1 MEFKNER
8 YIDGDIK
15 LDWNE
20 FVNCQFINCKLRYSG
35 GPVKLG
41 PGCVFD
47 KPQFM
52 LEGAAFRTMELLGIL
67 YQASPSA
74 IEQIF
79 ECIRKIGPTPSD
91 SVTH

>member
-1 MEFKNER
+1 MKHKDAKYTECD
-8 YIDGDIK
+8 ITLDG
-15 LDWNE
+15 NE
-20 FVNCQFINCKLRYSG
+20 FENCQFINCKLRYSG
-35 GPVKLG
+35 GPVKFG

-52 LEGAAFRTMELLGIL
+52 LSGAAFRTMELLGIL

-74 IEQIF
+74 VEKIF
-79 ECIRKIGPTPSD
+79 EGIRKIGPSPSD

>member
-8 YIDGDIK
+8 YIDSDIT
-15 LDWNE
+15 LDGNE
-20 FVNCQFINCKLRYSG
+20 FEKCQFINCKLRYSG
-35 GPVKLG
+35 GPVKFG

-52 LEGAAFRTMELLGIL
+52 FSGAAFRTMELLGIL

-74 IEQIF
+74 IEKIF
-79 ECIRKIGPTPSD
+79 EGIRKIGPSPSD

>member
-1 MEFKNER
+1 MKHKEAKYTECD
-8 YIDGDIK
+8 ITLDG
-15 LDWNE
+15 NE
-20 FVNCQFINCKLRYSG
+20 FENCQFINCKLSYSG

-52 LEGAAFRTMELLGIL
+52 LSGAAFRTMELLGIL

-74 IEQIF
+74 IEKIF
-79 ECIRKIGPTPSD
+79 EGIRKIGPSPSD

>member
-1 MEFKNER
+1 MKFKNER

-20 FVNCQFINCKLRYSG
+20 FENCQFITCKLRYSG
-35 GPVKLG
+35 GPVKFG

-47 KPQFM
+47 KPQLM
-52 LEGAAFRTMELLGIL
+52 LSGAAFRTMELLGIL

-74 IEQIF
+74 IEKIF
-79 ECIRKIGPTPSD
+79 EGIRKVGPSPSD